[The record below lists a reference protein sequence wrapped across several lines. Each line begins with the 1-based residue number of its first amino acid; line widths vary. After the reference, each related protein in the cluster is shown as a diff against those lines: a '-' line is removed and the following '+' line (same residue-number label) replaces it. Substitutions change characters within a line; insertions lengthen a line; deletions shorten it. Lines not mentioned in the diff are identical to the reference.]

1 MNVDGEGGEE
11 GMRMEE
17 KLVFM
22 WGYLPGALPQRAPIL
37 SPVVVRLP
45 HGEKAWKDVCGGGCG
60 FAMAISGNLELDLCA
75 FLLVLFFK
83 VSFLSELWFQ
93 IRHFSFFPGRFSNG
107 SDAFLSFFCWSTL
120 NKALRNLSFSEFLL
134 LSI

>member
-45 HGEKAWKDVCGGGCG
+45 HGENAWKDVCGGGCG
-60 FAMAISGNLELDLCA
+60 FAMAISGNMELDLCA
-75 FLLVLFFK
+75 FFLVLFFK
-83 VSFLSELWFQ
+83 VSFLSEFVVPDSAFQ
-93 IRHFSFFPGRFSNG
+93 FFSR
-107 SDAFLSFFCWSTL
+107 
-120 NKALRNLSFSEFLL
+120 
-134 LSI
+134 SI